1 MNKELHQIFQLLFSA
16 IGHGANAAAAAD
28 NSELEF
34 LASSFTSPL
43 NDQSVNQIKL
53 WIEDARALEIDKKT
67 LANMLGDFMIGASSL
82 QGNSTYKV
90 PDFLAK
96 YFARLESKNIQP
108 KLKSGPIPSKSFSKL
123 FKQCF
128 EWEEGLFYP
137 CYLQSITDNST
148 SIVVKNIINTIK
160 KLPDNHF
167 CLIPFGW
174 HGRPSGHIMLLQITR
189 TKDTYSAISVTTGN
203 GIDPYHSGTYKNYKL
218 YTTPAVL
225 IENIPREKMESEVLF
240 EILHDLKSTENP
252 LINYSSFQIY
262 ELFIASLGGTPVPNK
277 FVDAVSAQRGGT
289 CSWKAYT
296 AWLQTILPER
306 EYKEFIIRIKLISTL
321 CYLIKHGDELN
332 KDAGLTNFLYECSE
346 KLFHT
351 INKFTQQFSDQP
363 NELLPIWLCINW
375 VIRSAVLQ
383 MQAPGLKRIL
393 DFNQLLTFA
402 LMPKQSKPK
411 PEPKTNMNSLPIEC
425 DGFKE
430 WSSLDGFESQLID
443 QSASSIP
450 EYNTGTLAS
459 YLEEQFI
466 KCKPDIK
473 NFIEVAQTAH
483 TIEQIIFNLPYPH
496 KPNEYGSLSSEE
508 RCKIAC
514 ILYHF
519 AFKYAHY
526 DYIISTDKINSQV
539 LVGKCYA
546 LIYHLNVLENPSIY
560 SFYIPVINTKFLKHS
575 SFYSEPET
583 KVRALELVAY
593 FSSFPTYKQ
602 QLDYSIFNESAYPEG
617 QLYIKYMKNNP
628 VFIAEVEKKYNR
640 NILNLSYRQLMIET
654 HLYSICN
661 GQMLPETTFF
671 LQNCALLNRILYQE
685 FGLNIN
691 TFLEAKN
698 SLFNVDLNN
707 SSVESNYTIKLGNT
721 IVFSIDIMKPTPL
734 AFENATITP
743 NLKISTYTNSDYVT
757 ENVLLMKAAQLKPDR
772 ISQKMW
778 QDYALINF
786 VENPSIQQVL
796 GFIKTHNANLCVDT
810 VLNSI
815 SALTKNPNFFL
826 QVDFSPHALIELIAE
841 LIRTASLY
849 QDLQS
854 KTIAT
859 QLIYS
864 AVTLELSLWTIKKD
878 YIPNLSSFIDLL
890 TKMVHQ
896 DITAPKIKLLNL
908 IYCKYKINPNCSQE
922 QLKKLFKLQ
931 ILTRI
936 SAISVYGAPFQFID
950 GKEFLLNHNFQQD
963 LNYAL
968 TKVENQALMCQA
980 LHLTFKNHPLMKEQQ
995 VTWQADIKDSTVFVS
1010 QLKDQMISFN
1020 FNRWELKFADKSVR
1034 QVPEVLYNSLA
1045 YKLLLHTKI
1054 SLGIVE
1060 ESVSETTMTVHDND
1074 KIIHFKYDKLSRT
1087 VTAELTVEKPPQPP
1101 ISGIVAQDICSLFE
1115 EIPGN
1120 AFTLIDSMGTR
1131 ASYTQN
1137 CIKYT
1142 EMIPAS
1148 RVNSITSQIEY
1159 GYLLAWYEDTN
1170 KISYYA
1176 NIPETLDNVLRD
1188 FSLGRSYYVLVDST
1202 TNQISKLQVMRFS
1215 LSFTYSAG
1223 KLLSKQNP
1231 GYYISTIQEIPAFG
1245 TFRSYL
1251 LLNSDTNSE
1260 SLALIPLGSLEIC
1273 EENTLTLASANRL
1286 KQHEGLTGYVA
1297 IKLDETKF
1305 PKPKSIIEHIV
1316 LAQIYLSQ
1324 RLYARAFQSLLAARS
1339 PLLYS
1344 KTIQNLLSS
1353 ILCIN
1358 KNINF
1363 DLHPDFIH
1371 CILQTA
1377 YLIADNLITNV
1388 LNINELRELYKK
1400 LQTTEDF
1407 NSIVH
1412 RSLHTYNNKITLS
1425 HLPQFE
1431 SFKIDTI
1438 NKLLNITS
1446 ALKINTLKKT
1456 WIGTGYTSLIVNE
1469 SKDIRHL
1476 WCKWKSFQNT
1486 SLVDK
1491 IQALI
1496 KGMSNYSFS
1505 SVPVPLI
1512 NIDLEHW
1519 LTHISDDI
1527 RSANNE
1533 NGALKKKRLLTR
1545 IQFFRRSMCQIER
1558 NAKFNT
1564 NTETLLIWG
1573 IYLEHFIQHKLSI
1586 KTNKPLS
1593 NQIRMIIE
1601 TAHPFIVMNGKND
1614 ETITHQ
1620 MSSVIQLKP
1629 SSNLL
1634 KYSLYQYESRNS
1646 NIESIIINPYLI
1658 EMPQS
1663 YFSSKT
1669 IENQAP
1675 FSFDIQEKILN
1686 KHTCE
1691 YLSALKKAL
1700 NDQSAN
1706 AIPCINPQNSKL
1718 LLKEINTQLEVTKNA
1733 LKKYKEQFAQNCMQT
1748 SVDSQSHP
1756 LVRAFST
1763 LKTDALDFILK
1774 ERSLFQNVSSSTIT
1788 NNLQKMLLNL
1798 IIIHC
1803 VHNRLT
1809 RIAKTVESWVENDM
1823 EQFGAEVEKVYDD
1836 LMDTRIYN
1844 SDTDLDLILFE
1855 FFNGIRPTRDQ
1866 LQVVTKLEQV
1876 HQVTSNSKSNNLVLC
1891 KPTGFGKSM
1900 VVTPIL
1906 LNKLGDGKHLVIYVV
1921 PMHLFEETCVRLDR
1935 LLQAYNK
1942 MVVPF
1947 CYNLNPVQNE
1957 ALLDKIIQNFNEAIH
1972 RKNIIVT
1979 TAASLQ
1985 KIDIDFIK
1993 EITTASS
2000 LKKSHTSQRT
2010 VKLRQIKHILKHSS
2024 RVVLD
2029 EADGVLNDNE
2039 EQRFALST
2047 SYSLNWEY
2055 IDLMGDLFY
2064 SFYIKHKDLSN
2075 KYALIVQQYSAA
2087 DQINTLQNE
2096 KKAIVEEFI
2105 RREWV
2110 KLGIDSPIYLDLSH
2124 FAEYLVGIH
2133 ANAPNWVL
2141 SASELIKDK
2150 IAIVK
2155 ESFTRSFQNFVNR
2168 NIDEHFI
2175 VGKPGDIAVPPENG
2189 KPKKDSY
2196 FENPLETFYATCFC
2210 YFFTKPNSVYISEAS
2225 LGAIVK
2231 PWALKHYSKLSAQ
2244 INKNNTRTTVENPF
2258 KEIGINDIR
2267 QLNDMA
2273 ALDLIKLIQT
2283 KGRHLLLSYLKEEV
2297 FTKIALFPQNIKHDH
2312 LNFVDMLNTLTCFS
2326 AIPWNI
2332 TQFHESIEQEGN
2344 DILIVAKTLRY
2355 LKQTSSIMNLPDAKN
2370 TDQLLRCLL
2379 ELQTTAQSRVLVD
2392 TGAYF
2397 SSMKP
2402 AQLALDI
2409 MSLAKK
2415 LQLPYEGICYFN
2427 NANQLVVLNQNN
2439 ILTLLSEFSGTRS
2452 NLFYY
2457 LSHAQAIGTDIDVPL
2472 KNARAWLTCSNHMLL
2487 RDLVQGVGRMR
2498 RWDKDQ
2504 RVTLCLANNFIEPI
2518 LCRINQQAITIEKL
2532 AEIYFINQLR
2542 QIDPRAVQ
2550 STRRK
2555 DLAIIRR
2562 EVIQHLT
2569 VQTLASRIPANALS
2583 AYSNFLRSVHQF
2595 APWKEYGQASY
2606 VVSTIPYFTK
2616 MVSEQLK
2623 PLSMAKKFVD
2633 SITKEVSNLHAK
2645 LLKNGYL
2652 PESTIITDSSN
2663 ETISLEI
2670 EIQTQNSMDLVIN
2683 KTSPIG
2689 SWCSQFL
2696 DTFLHPNP
2704 NKPFVFMPFE
2714 SYLGTHPQANWM
2726 ARLAN
2731 FTTTNISNL
2740 SLINPNELNMLDE
2753 IAYNT
2758 NPPEFAADNKFT
2770 IFSFKAKNLP
2780 QPTQNR
2786 IERSFFTQRRCVL
2799 PILPLDKFI
2808 KVPEVQPKTSAFK
2821 DLWLSADFLLT
2832 SWSADPIPH
2841 YDNSYW
2847 NLEKTPEFLACFKNY
2862 EESTCHFILISQ
2874 TEEAFIRS
2882 KHYIKAQ
2889 ENESS
2894 QLCEIFHLKSGLFTF
2909 NSFFNARCTNPESA
2923 INRAIVQAKFLAGIF
2938 DFTPTEEKALEL
2950 WINTNDAQFL
2960 KHIFITKIAPKNG
2973 ITTNTFRSS
2982 LLYVFL
2988 NTAITAE
2995 NEQTP
3000 KRSIQAKDKV
3010 DLSTDHID
3018 KRLKLAIE
3026 DLEDDEEE
3034 SSAHLILN

>member
-16 IGHGANAAAAAD
+16 IGHGVTAAAAD

-34 LASSFTSPL
+34 LSSSFTSPL
-43 NDQSVNQIKL
+43 NDQSINQIKL
-53 WIEDARALEIDKKT
+53 WIEDASALDIDKKT

-82 QGNSTYKV
+82 QGNSTDKV
-90 PDFLAK
+90 PNFLAE
-96 YFARLESKNIQP
+96 YFAQLEAKNIQLE
-108 KLKSGPIPSKSFSKL
+108 LKSGPIPSKPFSKL
-123 FKQCF
+123 FKQCS
-128 EWEEGLFYP
+128 EWEQKLFYP
-137 CYLQSITDNST
+137 CYTQSITDTST
-148 SIVVKNIINTIK
+148 SMVVKKITQTIK

-167 CLIPFGW
+167 CLLPFGW
-174 HGRPSGHIMLLQITR
+174 HSIPSGHIMLLQITR
-189 TKDTYSAISVTTGN
+189 TRNTYSAISVTTGS
-203 GIDPYHSGTYKNYKL
+203 GVAPYHSGTYKNHKL

-225 IENIPREKMESEVLF
+225 IENIPQEKMESEVLF
-240 EILHDLKSTENP
+240 EILHDLKSTDNP
-252 LINYSSFQIY
+252 LKKRSPFEIY

-296 AWLQTILPER
+296 AWLQTILTER

-321 CYLIKHGDELN
+321 CYLIKHGDELS

-351 INKFTQQFSDQP
+351 INKFTQQFSDHP

-375 VIRSAVLQ
+375 AIRSAVLQ

-402 LMPKQSKPK
+402 LIVKQSRPK
-411 PEPKTNMNSLPIEC
+411 PGPKSNMHSLPMQF

-430 WSSLDGFESQLID
+430 WSSLGTYEPQLID
-443 QSASSIP
+443 QSTSSIP
-450 EYNTGTLAS
+450 KYTIGTLPT
-459 YLEEQFI
+459 YLEEQYI
-466 KCKPDIK
+466 KCNPDIK
-473 NFIEVAQTAH
+473 NLIEVAKAAH

-496 KPNEYGSLSSEE
+496 KSNEYSLLPSKD

-514 ILYHF
+514 MLYQF
-519 AFKYAHY
+519 AFKYAHF
-526 DYIISTDKINSQV
+526 DYLISTNKINGQV
-539 LVGKCYA
+539 LVGKCYI

-560 SFYIPVINTKFLKHS
+560 STYLPVINTKFLKHS
-575 SFYSEPET
+575 AFYSEPET

-593 FSSFPTYKQ
+593 FSSFPTNKQ
-602 QLDYSIFNESAYPEG
+602 HLDYSVFNESAYPEN
-617 QLYIKYMKNNP
+617 QLYTKYLKTNP
-628 VFIAEVEKKYNR
+628 AFIAEVEKKYNKS
-640 NILNLSYRQLMIET
+640 ILNLSYRELMIET

-671 LQNCALLNRILYQE
+671 LQNCALLNRILYQGI
-685 FGLNIN
+685 GLNFN

-698 SLFNVDLNN
+698 SLFTVHLNN
-707 SSVESNYTIKLGNT
+707 STIYSNYSIKLGNT
-721 IVFSIDIMKPTPL
+721 DVYLIDLIKPTPV

-743 NLKISTYTNSDYVT
+743 NLKMSTYTNSDYVA
-757 ENVLLMKAAQLKPDR
+757 ENVILMKAAQLKPDR

-786 VENPSIQQVL
+786 VEDPSIQQVI

-815 SALTKNPNFFL
+815 NALTKNPSFFN
-826 QVDFSPHALIELIAE
+826 QVDFSPHTLIELISQ
-841 LIRTASLY
+841 LIHTASLY
-849 QDLQS
+849 QDLQN
-854 KTIAT
+854 KTIAD

-864 AVTLELSLWTIKKD
+864 AIKLELSLWTIKKN
-878 YIPNLSSFIDLL
+878 YIPNLSGFIDLF
-890 TKMVHQ
+890 TKMFHQ
-896 DITAPKIKLLNL
+896 DITAPKINLLNL

-922 QLKKLFKLQ
+922 QLNMLFKLQ
-931 ILTRI
+931 ILSRI
-936 SAISVYGAPFQFID
+936 SAISVYGAPFQFIE
-950 GKEFLLNHNFQQD
+950 GREFLFNDNFQQD

-968 TKVENQALMCQA
+968 TKDENQALMCHA
-980 LHLTFKNHPLMKEQQ
+980 LHLTFKNHPLMREQQ
-995 VTWQADIKDSTVFVS
+995 VTWQADKNDRTVFTCK
-1010 QLKDQMISFN
+1010 LKDQEVSFN
-1020 FNRWELKFADKSVR
+1020 FKRWELKLADKSVR
-1034 QVPEVLYNSLA
+1034 QVPEAIYNSLA
-1045 YKLLLHTKI
+1045 YKMLLHTKMSI
-1054 SLGIVE
+1054 GIVE
-1060 ESVSETTMTVHDND
+1060 ESISETTMTVHDND
-1074 KIIHFKYDKLSRT
+1074 RIICFKYDKPSKT
-1087 VTAELTVEKPPQPP
+1087 IKAELTVEKPPRPP
-1101 ISGIVAQDICSLFE
+1101 ISGIVAQDICSFFE
-1115 EIPGN
+1115 ESPSN
-1120 AFTLIDSMGTR
+1120 AFTLIDSNGSR

-1137 CIKYT
+1137 YKKYT
-1142 EMIPAS
+1142 ELTPAS
-1148 RVNSITSQIEY
+1148 RTKHNSNEVEY
-1159 GYLLAWYEDTN
+1159 GYVLTLYEDNN
-1170 KISYYA
+1170 KISHYA
-1176 NIPETLDNVLRD
+1176 NIPETLDNVLKD
-1188 FSLGRSYYVLVDST
+1188 FSLGNYYYVLVNST
-1202 TNQISKLQVMRFS
+1202 SNQISRIQVIRFG
-1215 LSFTYSAG
+1215 LSFTYSQG
-1223 KLLSKQNP
+1223 KLLSTQNP
-1231 GYYISTIQEIPAFG
+1231 GYYIATIQEIPAFAN
-1245 TFRSYL
+1245 FSSYL
-1251 LLNSDTNSE
+1251 LLKSDINSDFI
-1260 SLALIPLGSLEIC
+1260 ALIPLGTLDIF

-1286 KQHEGLTGYVA
+1286 KKHELLTGYVA
-1297 IKLDETKF
+1297 IKLDETKL
-1305 PKPKSIIEHIV
+1305 PKPKSIIEHLV

-1324 RLYARAFQSLLAARS
+1324 RFYAKAFQSLLAARS

-1344 KTIQNLLSS
+1344 KTIQNLLSG
-1353 ILCIN
+1353 ILGIN
-1358 KNINF
+1358 RNINF
-1363 DLHPDFIH
+1363 DLHPDFVH

-1388 LNINELRELYKK
+1388 LNISELSEIYKK
-1400 LQTTEDF
+1400 LQITDDF
-1407 NSIVH
+1407 NTIVSDCL
-1412 RSLHTYNNKITLS
+1412 RTYNNKISLS

-1431 SFKIDTI
+1431 SFKLDTI

-1446 ALKINTLKKT
+1446 SLFINTHRT
-1456 WIGTGYTSLIVNE
+1456 SWNGAGYTLLAANQ
-1469 SKDIRHL
+1469 SKQMRTL
-1476 WCKWKSFQNT
+1476 WYKWKNFQNT

-1496 KGMSNYSFS
+1496 KGVSNYYHS
-1505 SVPVPLI
+1505 SAPVPLI
-1512 NIDLEHW
+1512 NIDLELW
-1519 LTHISDDI
+1519 LTHILDDI
-1527 RSANNE
+1527 KSANNQ
-1533 NGALKKKRLLTR
+1533 NGSLKKERLLTR
-1545 IQFFRRSMCQIER
+1545 IQFFRRIMCHIEK
-1558 NAKFNT
+1558 NANFNT

-1573 IYLEHFIQHKLSI
+1573 IYLEHFIQYKLSI
-1586 KTNKPLS
+1586 KTDKPIA

-1601 TAHPFIVMNGKND
+1601 TAHPFVVMNGKID
-1614 ETITHQ
+1614 DTITYQ

-1629 SSNLL
+1629 RSNLL
-1634 KYSLYQYESRNS
+1634 KYSLYQYEPRYS

-1663 YFSSKT
+1663 YFSGKT

-1675 FSFDIQEKILN
+1675 FRFDIQEKILN
-1686 KHTCE
+1686 KHTIE
-1691 YLSALKKAL
+1691 YLSNLKKAL

-1706 AIPCINPQNSKL
+1706 LIPCISPESSTL
-1718 LLKEINTQLEVTKNA
+1718 LLKNINKQLELTKNS
-1733 LKKYKEQFAQNCMQT
+1733 LKQYKVQFAQNCIRT
-1748 SVDSQSHP
+1748 CVDSQSNP

-1774 ERSLFQNVSSSTIT
+1774 ERSLFQNLSSSIIP

-1803 VHNRLT
+1803 VQNRLT
-1809 RIAKTVESWVENDM
+1809 RIAKIVEGWVESNA
-1823 EQFGAEVEKVYDD
+1823 EQFGSEVEKVYND
-1836 LMDTRIYN
+1836 LMDTRSYN
-1844 SDTDLDLILFE
+1844 TDSDLDLLLFE
-1855 FFNGIRPTRDQ
+1855 FFNGIRPTCDQ
-1866 LQVVTKLEQV
+1866 LQVIAKLEQV
-1876 HQVTSNSKSNNLVLC
+1876 HKVNTNNKSNNLVLC

-1906 LNKLGDGKHLVIYVV
+1906 LNKLADGKHLVIYVV
-1921 PMHLFEETCVRLDR
+1921 PMHLFEETCERFDR
-1935 LLQAYNK
+1935 LLQTYNK

-1947 CYNLNPVQNE
+1947 RYKLNPVQNE
-1957 ALLDKIIQNFNEAIH
+1957 ALLDQIIQNFNETIN

-1993 EITTASS
+1993 EITTAAS
-2000 LKKSHTSQRT
+2000 LKKSQTSQRT
-2010 VKLRQIKHILKHSS
+2010 VKLRQIKQILKLSS

-2029 EADGVLNDNE
+2029 EADGVLNDSE

-2064 SFYIKHKDLSN
+2064 SFYIKQKDLAN

-2096 KKAIVEEFI
+2096 KKAIVEEFM

-2110 KLGIDSPIYLDLSH
+2110 KLGIDSPIYLDLTL

-2150 IAIVK
+2150 IAIIK

-2168 NIDEHFI
+2168 NVDEHFI

-2189 KPKKDSY
+2189 KPKKDSF

-2231 PWALKHYSKLSAQ
+2231 PWALKNYSKITAQ
-2244 INKNNTRTTVENPF
+2244 IKKNDTRIPVKNPF
-2258 KEIGINDIR
+2258 TEIGIDDIR
-2267 QLNDMA
+2267 QLNDMSA
-2273 ALDLIKLIQT
+2273 PDLIKLIQT
-2283 KGRHLLLSYLKEEV
+2283 KGSHLLLYYLKEEV

-2344 DILIVAKTLRY
+2344 DSLIVAKTLRY

-2370 TDQLLRCLL
+2370 TDHLLRCLL
-2379 ELQTTAQSRVLVD
+2379 ESQTAAQNRVLVD

-2397 SSMKP
+2397 SSMNA
-2402 AQLALDI
+2402 AQLACDI
-2409 MSLAKK
+2409 MNIAKE

-2427 NANQLVVLNQNN
+2427 NANQFVVLNQNN
-2439 ILTLLSEFSGTRS
+2439 VLTLLSEFSGNKS

-2542 QIDPRAVQ
+2542 QIEPRAVQ

-2569 VQTLASRIPANALS
+2569 VQTLASRIPANALP
-2583 AYSNFLRSVHQF
+2583 AYSNFLRSMHQF

-2606 VVSTIPYFTK
+2606 VVSTISYFTK
-2616 MVSEQLK
+2616 MISEQLK
-2623 PLSMAKKFVD
+2623 PLSMAKKFVV
-2633 SITKEVSNLHAK
+2633 SINKEVSNLHSK
-2645 LLKNGYL
+2645 LLKNGYI

-2683 KTSPIG
+2683 KTSPIV

-2704 NKPFVFMPFE
+2704 NKPFAFMPFE
-2714 SYLGTHPQANWM
+2714 SFLGTHPKANWM

-2731 FTTTNISNL
+2731 LTTTKVSNL
-2740 SLINPNELNMLDE
+2740 SLISPNELNMLDE
-2753 IAYNT
+2753 IAYKT
-2758 NPPEFAADNKFT
+2758 NPPDLAAGNKFT
-2770 IFSFKAKNLP
+2770 IFSFEAKNLP
-2780 QPTQNR
+2780 QPAQKG
-2786 IERSFFTQRRCVL
+2786 IERSFFTHQQCVL

-2808 KVPEVQPKTSAFK
+2808 KVPEVQPKTSAFS
-2821 DLWLSADFLLT
+2821 DLWVSADFLLT
-2832 SWSADPIPH
+2832 SYSAEPIPH

-2847 NLEKTPEFLACFKNY
+2847 NLEKTPEFLACYKNY
-2862 EESTCHFILISQ
+2862 KESTSHFILISQ

-2882 KHYIKAQ
+2882 KHYGKAQ
-2889 ENESS
+2889 ENQSS
-2894 QLCEIFHLKSGLFTF
+2894 QLCEIFHLNSGLFTF
-2909 NSFFNARCTNPESA
+2909 NCFFNDRSTNPESA
-2923 INRAIVQAKFLAGIF
+2923 INRAIVQAKFLAGIL

-2988 NTAITAE
+2988 NTAITAG
-2995 NEQTP
+2995 NEP
-3000 KRSIQAKDKV
+3000 MRKRAIQANGQV
-3010 DLSTDHID
+3010 NLSTDHLD
-3018 KRLKLAIE
+3018 KRLKLTTA
-3026 DLEDDEEE
+3026 DLEDDDDEP
-3034 SSAHLILN
+3034 SVHLILN